1 MNYSLNALY
10 KVAGVSK
17 QAVWAHFKRESQQ
30 LTLLCK
36 LMRLVD
42 ERRAQHPGCGLEK
55 LYWHLQPEGIGRD
68 RFCSIMMELGYGVRR
83 TRNKMRTTFPAHKV
97 FENLIEGRVITGPN
111 QVWQSD
117 ITYIKVGDTFY
128 YLTFIID
135 VYSRRIVGYATSKS
149 LRAEAN
155 LKALKQAIAGREPNE
170 LIGLV
175 HHSDRGS
182 QYIDGRYLA
191 LLRSNGML
199 ISMGKIA
206 QDNAFAERI
215 NGTIKNEYLLPKR
228 PECFRQLK
236 RLAKQAVKDYNTI
249 RHHNALGRKAP
260 EAYEQE
266 WSELMP
272 QERTVETI
280 RSHRTPPINQEHL
293 NTIDRQ
299 KKLPYCMVHL
309 N

>member
-10 KVAGVSK
+10 WVAGVSK
-17 QAVWAHFKRESQQ
+17 QAVWAHFKGEARQ
-30 LTLLCK
+30 LALLRK
-36 LMRLVD
+36 LMKRVD

-55 LYWHLQPEGIGRD
+55 LYWHLQPAGIGRD
-68 RFCSIMMELGYGVRR
+68 RFCSVMMELGYGLRR
-83 TRNKMRTTFPAHKV
+83 TPNKMRTTVPAHKV

-117 ITYIKVGDTFY
+117 ITYINVAGRFY

-135 VYSRRIVGYATSKS
+135 VYSRRIVGYAISKS

-155 LKALKQAIAGREPNE
+155 LRALKQALSSCQPHERQ
-170 LIGLV
+170 GLV

-182 QYIDGRYLA
+182 QYTDGRYLA
-191 LLRSNGML
+191 LLRSHNML

-215 NGTIKNEYLLPKR
+215 NGTIKNEYLLAKQPQ
-228 PECFRQLK
+228 CFRQLK
-236 RLAKQAVKDYNTI
+236 RLAKQAVNDYNTI
-249 RHHNALGRKAP
+249 RSHNALGRKTP

-266 WSELMP
+266 WAKLKP
-272 QERTVETI
+272 QQRTVETI
-280 RSHRTPPINQEHL
+280 RSHRTPPVNQKYL
-293 NTIDRQ
+293 NTIDRKQ
-299 KKLPYCMVHL
+299 QLPYCMV
-309 N
+309 

>member
-10 KVAGVSK
+10 NAAGVTK
-17 QAVWAHFKRESQQ
+17 QAVWAHFKREDRQ
-30 LTLLCK
+30 LALLR
-36 LMRLVD
+36 RLIKEVD
-42 ERRAQHPGCGLEK
+42 KRRAQHPGCGLEK

-83 TRNKMRTTFPAHKV
+83 TRNKMRTTIPAQKV
-97 FENLIEGRVITGPN
+97 FDNLIEGRVVTGPN

-117 ITYIKVGDTFY
+117 ITYFKVGDTHY

-135 VYSRRIVGYATSKS
+135 VYSRRIVGYAVSKS

-155 LKALKQAIAGREPNE
+155 LKALKQALSSCSPEE
-170 LIGLV
+170 LEGLV

-182 QYIDGRYLA
+182 QYTDGRYLA
-191 LLRSNGML
+191 LLRSHNML

-215 NGTIKNEYLLPKR
+215 NGTIKNEYLLPKQ
-228 PECFRQLK
+228 PACFRQLR
-236 RLAKQAVKDYNTI
+236 RLAKQAIKDYNTI
-249 RHHNALGRKAP
+249 RQHNALGRKP
-260 EAYEQE
+260 PVVYEQE
-266 WSELMP
+266 WAELMP
-272 QERTVETI
+272 QDRMVETI
-280 RSHRTPPINQEHL
+280 RSHRTPRVNQEHL
-293 NTIDRQ
+293 NTIDRKQ
-299 KKLPYCMVHL
+299 QPPYCMVHV